1 MSSDPTLPHSFHF
14 ALVLPHLVQL
24 DHLILLSLLVIFF
37 CKGLFPF
44 VFFFPLTS
52 SDVFE
57 RLVSALW
64 FHWPLM
70 LSNLTALSTHVLSD
84 FSLFLFLHLLWL
96 CPIPLHSCYHSAPML
111 HPDFPNVVLSYFFY
125 LSHLESCEFL
135 KNLQLFFPRLKS
147 Q

>member
-44 VFFFPLTS
+44 VFFFLLTS

-84 FSLFLFLHLLWL
+84 FSLFLFLHLL
-96 CPIPLHSCYHSAPML
+96 
-111 HPDFPNVVLSYFFY
+111 
-125 LSHLESCEFL
+125 
-135 KNLQLFFPRLKS
+135 
-147 Q
+147 